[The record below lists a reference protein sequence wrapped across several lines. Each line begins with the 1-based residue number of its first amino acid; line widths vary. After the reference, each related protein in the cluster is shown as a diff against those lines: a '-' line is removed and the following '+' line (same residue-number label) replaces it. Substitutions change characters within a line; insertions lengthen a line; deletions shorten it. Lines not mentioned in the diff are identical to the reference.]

1 MLVII
6 GLNGVKKSY
15 EVAKS
20 DTAKIHIIITL
31 VVMVF
36 IFVHSA
42 MSGDVSSSESR
53 FFAEILSSITGI
65 SFQVAHFIVRKAA
78 HFTEF
83 AVLGICLTVN
93 FNDYKSQSEIIKSDT
108 TPVKNVLIRHP
119 RLASWIAGTLYAC
132 TDEFHQLFVE
142 GRSCEFRDVCI
153 DSAGV
158 VLGIAIV
165 TIVNT
170 IKPVK
175 KIRQVLRKGRQYR
188 Y

>member
-15 EVAKS
+15 E
-20 DTAKIHIIITL
+20 TAYFDAVKIHIIITL
-31 VVMVF
+31 VMMVF

-53 FFAEILSSITGI
+53 FFAEILSYITGI

-93 FNDYKSQSEIIKSDT
+93 FNDYKTQNEIIKSDT
-108 TPVKNVLIRHP
+108 TPAKNVLIRHH
-119 RLASWIAGTLYAC
+119 RFASWIAGTLYAC

-158 VLGIAIV
+158 ILGIAIAV
-165 TIVNT
+165 IVRT
-170 IKPVK
+170 LKS
-175 KIRQVLRKGRQYR
+175 RKAVS
-188 Y
+188 

>member
-1 MLVII
+1 MRQSSKESKFDPV
-6 GLNGVKKSY
+6 
-15 EVAKS
+15 
-20 DTAKIHIIITL
+20 KIHIIITL

-42 MSGDVSSSESR
+42 MPGDVSGSESR

-83 AVLGICLTVN
+83 AILGACLSVN
-93 FNDYKSQSEIIKSDT
+93 FNDYKSQNALIKADKAPAKQVIWT
-108 TPVKNVLIRHP
+108 HPLI
-119 RLASWIAGTLYAC
+119 AAWITGTLYAC

-142 GRSCEFRDVCI
+142 GRSGEIRDVCI

-158 VLGIAIV
+158 ILGIAIAA
-165 TIVNT
+165 IVKT
-170 IKPVK
+170 IKK
-175 KIRQVLRKGRQYR
+175 RILSDRRGTIC
-188 Y
+188 

>member
-1 MLVII
+1 MK
-6 GLNGVKKSY
+6 G
-15 EVAKS
+15 AKL

-31 VVMVF
+31 AVMVF
-36 IFVHSA
+36 IFIHSA
-42 MSGDVSSSESR
+42 MSGDVSGSESR

-83 AVLGICLTVN
+83 AILGICLTVN
-93 FNDYKSQSEIIKSDT
+93 FNDYKSKNELIKTDK
-108 TPVKNVLIRHP
+108 TPAKNVLIRHP

-158 VLGIAIV
+158 ILGIAIAV
-165 TIVNT
+165 IV
-170 IKPVK
+170 KALK
-175 KIRQVLRKGRQYR
+175 SRKAVS
-188 Y
+188 

>member
-1 MLVII
+1 M
-6 GLNGVKKSY
+6 KKSN

-31 VVMVF
+31 VVMAF

-42 MSGDVSSSESR
+42 MSGDASSSESR

-83 AVLGICLTVN
+83 AILGICLNVN
-93 FNDYKSQSEIIKSDT
+93 FNDYKSQNELIKT
-108 TPVKNVLIRHP
+108 GKTPAKNALMRHS
-119 RLASWIAGTLYAC
+119 RFASWIMGTLYAC

-158 VLGIAIV
+158 ILGIAIV